1 MDANILKEKI
11 DEKLTLKQLSEYFSL
26 PYTTIRYYVKKYNF
40 KTMGHIKN
48 EKWSEE
54 NIKNAIKGSKSK
66 GEVLDKIG
74 VSQKAGNYQTLYK
87 YCQLYN
93 IDIDNIKYLNTNRG
107 GDYRKLT
114 FSEIFIKDSLT
125 SRHIVKKYLVKESLI
140 EYKCEKCKNTGVWMG
155 QPISLQL
162 DHKNG
167 VNNDNRIEN
176 LRFLCPNCHSQTE
189 TYSGKNKK

>member
-26 PYTTIRYYVKKYNF
+26 PYTTIRYYIKKYNF

-54 NIKNAIKGSKSK
+54 KIKNAIKDSKSK

-74 VSQKAGNYQTLYK
+74 VSRKAGNYQTLYK
-87 YCQLYN
+87 YCQVYN

-125 SRHIVKKYLVKESLI
+125 SRHIVKKHLIKESLI
-140 EYKCEKCKNTGVWMG
+140 EYKCEKCNNTGEWLG

-162 DHKNG
+162 DHING
-167 VNNDNRIEN
+167 NNTDNRLDN